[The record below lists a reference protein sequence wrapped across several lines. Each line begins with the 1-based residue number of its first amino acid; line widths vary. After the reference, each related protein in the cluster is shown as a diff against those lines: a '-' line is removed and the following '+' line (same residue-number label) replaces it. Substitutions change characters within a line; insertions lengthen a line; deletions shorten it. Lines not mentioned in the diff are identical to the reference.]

1 MRMDIKRTG
10 VAARKRR
17 RRLWIGT
24 GVTAVAALLAVV
36 LLGMEP
42 PTPTVQESQI
52 WIDQVQE
59 GGMLRQVR
67 GTGVLAPREVRWIA
81 AQSPGRIERVLVK
94 PGARVTIDQ
103 VLMVMTNPDLLQ
115 AMEESEWALSAG
127 RAEFSSTRVEM
138 ENEILDRQA
147 NLASVAAEYES
158 ARLQAEAETDLA
170 KDGIVPEIQARQSTL
185 NAEQLKTRLDI
196 EHRRFEKYRLVVDAR
211 LEAEEARVQQLEN
224 TLRRRQ
230 EQVANLEVRAGT
242 DGVLQELVV
251 EEGQQI
257 VIGTSIGRVAR
268 PDDLMAELRIPE
280 INARFVQLDQLVAI
294 DTRNGKVDGRVI
306 RIDPAVRNG
315 TVQVDVDLVGELP
328 AGARPDLTVDGII
341 EIERLDDVVFVSRP
355 AYAQADS
362 VTQLFRVDE
371 SGIATRVQVRLGRTS
386 VNQVEILDG
395 LAPGDQ
401 VIVSDISAWDRH
413 DRLKI
418 N

>member
-1 MRMDIKRTG
+1 MDIKRTG

-24 GVTAVAALLAVV
+24 GVAAVAALLAVV

-315 TVQVDVDLVGELP
+315 TVQDDVDLVGELP

>member
-1 MRMDIKRTG
+1 MDIKRTG

-24 GVTAVAALLAVV
+24 GVAAVAALLAVV

>member
-1 MRMDIKRTG
+1 
-10 VAARKRR
+10 
-17 RRLWIGT
+17 
-24 GVTAVAALLAVV
+24 
-36 LLGMEP
+36 
-42 PTPTVQESQI
+42 
-52 WIDQVQE
+52 
-59 GGMLRQVR
+59 
-67 GTGVLAPREVRWIA
+67 
-81 AQSPGRIERVLVK
+81 
-94 PGARVTIDQ
+94 
-103 VLMVMTNPDLLQ
+103 MVMTNPDLLQ

-127 RAEFSSTRVEM
+127 RAELSSTRVEM

>member
-127 RAEFSSTRVEM
+127 RAELSSTRVEM

-315 TVQVDVDLVGELP
+315 TVQVDVDQVGELP

>member
-1 MRMDIKRTG
+1 MDIKRTG

-24 GVTAVAALLAVV
+24 GVAAVAALLAVV

-230 EQVANLEVRAGT
+230 EQVATLEVRAGT